1 MNLILRKPYKVI
13 WLSIPILLILSLIGI
28 GSTLDIQMLDTYLV
42 LAPSHVGISLSIILA
57 LIGLLYWLVKE
68 KSLISWM
75 TVSHVIATLLTFSI
89 ILLAGLSFN
98 HLVEPDF
105 GMFGVIN
112 QLILILVFVSMVSQI
127 VFLINLIISAIRNG
141 E

>member
-1 MNLILRKPYKVI
+1 
-13 WLSIPILLILSLIGI
+13 
-28 GSTLDIQMLDTYLV
+28 MLDTYLV